1 MKTILENFL
10 DALDISYTKR
20 FTRNLFEEHP
30 HKNNMYG
37 LKKMLDV
44 YGVNTLGV
52 YVEKKKLSELNFPCI
67 LHTHGDFVIGL
78 SCDANTIKFLQHG
91 KETTLT
97 HDVFSKTWT
106 GNALVVQKTTNAT
119 EPDYKEHQRDELISF
134 VKAYSIPVMLVLAVI
149 IGLVGN
155 WESINIFEIIRILLS
170 CSGIFVC
177 AMLMEKQL
185 YGESRYGDRVCSLF
199 HHADCSSVLDGPM
212 AKVFGISWSEIGLG
226 YFAANILL
234 LVLIP
239 SSSEFVTVINWIAML
254 YGIWSIYYQW
264 CVAKSWCVL
273 CIIVQT
279 IIWAMGIIAA
289 MPYFTTPFMFSLI
302 YSLQSCIVFTIS
314 IVAVHQYASAFTTE
328 KECVHAV
335 QRYRALK
342 ANGDVAKALIE
353 KSEYH
358 ETTLSDSSIIFG
370 NPNAKIRLT
379 ILSNPHCNPC
389 ARMHKRV
396 ERLLSMKE
404 KEICVQYIFSSFN
417 ETLEDSSR
425 YLIYCY
431 ISNHIDEAL
440 RKLASWYAKD
450 KFDYERILKNNVEHL
465 HTEEIEN
472 EMEKH
477 RNWRNRTSIT
487 ATPTILVN
495 GHILPKEYEVEDLVM
510 IANINITEKNILQD
524 INGRSTTPLGAESQ
538 SAEETVLLFNH
549 SKQKL

>member
-106 GNALVVQKTTNAT
+106 GNALVVQETTNAT
-119 EPDYKEHQRDELISF
+119 EPDYKEHQRDELISNA
-134 VKAYSIPVMLVLAVI
+134 KTYSIPVMLVLAVI

-264 CVAKSWCVL
+264 RVAKSWCML
-273 CIIVQT
+273 CVIVQT

-302 YSLQSCIVFTIS
+302 CSLQSCIVFTIS
-314 IVAVHQYASAFTTE
+314 IVAVHQYASACTTE

-335 QRYRALK
+335 QRYRVLK

-495 GHILPKEYEVEDLVM
+495 GHILPEEYVLEDLAM

-524 INGRSTTPLGAESQ
+524 INGRSTTPLGAESL
-538 SAEETVLLFNH
+538 SAEETV
-549 SKQKL
+549 

>member
-106 GNALVVQKTTNAT
+106 GNALVVQETTNAT
-119 EPDYKEHQRDELISF
+119 EPDYKEHQRDELISNA
-134 VKAYSIPVMLVLAVI
+134 KTYSIPVMLVLAVI

-264 CVAKSWCVL
+264 RVAKSWCML
-273 CIIVQT
+273 CVIVQT

-302 YSLQSCIVFTIS
+302 CSLQSCIVFTIS
-314 IVAVHQYASAFTTE
+314 IVAVHQYASACTTE

-495 GHILPKEYEVEDLVM
+495 GHILPEEYVLEDLAM

-524 INGRSTTPLGAESQ
+524 INGRSTTLLGAESL
-538 SAEETVLLFNH
+538 SAEETV
-549 SKQKL
+549 

>member
-1 MKTILENFL
+1 MKTILENCL

-524 INGRSTTPLGAESQ
+524 INGRSTTPLGAESL
-538 SAEETVLLFNH
+538 SAEETV
-549 SKQKL
+549 

>member
-431 ISNHIDEAL
+431 ISDHIDEAL

-524 INGRSTTPLGAESQ
+524 INGRSTTPLGAESL
-538 SAEETVLLFNH
+538 SAEETV
-549 SKQKL
+549 

>member
-106 GNALVVQKTTNAT
+106 GNALVVQETTNAT

-264 CVAKSWCVL
+264 RVAKSWCVL

-302 YSLQSCIVFTIS
+302 CSLQSCIVFTIS
-314 IVAVHQYASAFTTE
+314 IVAVHQYASACTTE

-495 GHILPKEYEVEDLVM
+495 GHILPKEYVLEDLAM

-524 INGRSTTPLGAESQ
+524 INGRSTTPLGAESL
-538 SAEETVLLFNH
+538 SAEETV
-549 SKQKL
+549 

>member
-1 MKTILENFL
+1 MLYVTNRVKIIHIEMKTILENFL

-106 GNALVVQKTTNAT
+106 GNALVVQETTNAT
-119 EPDYKEHQRDELISF
+119 EPDYKEHQRDELISNA
-134 VKAYSIPVMLVLAVI
+134 KTYSIPVMLVLAVI

-264 CVAKSWCVL
+264 RVAKSWCVL

-302 YSLQSCIVFTIS
+302 CSLQSCIVFTIS
-314 IVAVHQYASAFTTE
+314 IVVVHQYASACTTE

-495 GHILPKEYEVEDLVM
+495 GHILPEEYVLEDLAM

-524 INGRSTTPLGAESQ
+524 INGRSTTPLGAE
-538 SAEETVLLFNH
+538 
-549 SKQKL
+549 

>member
-279 IIWAMGIIAA
+279 IIWAMGISAA

-524 INGRSTTPLGAESQ
+524 INGRSTTPLGAESL
-538 SAEETVLLFNH
+538 SAEETV
-549 SKQKL
+549 

>member
-10 DALDISYTKR
+10 EALDICYTKH

-97 HDVFSKTWT
+97 HDVFSNIWT
-106 GNALVVQKTTNAT
+106 GNALVVQETTNAT
-119 EPDYKEHQRDELISF
+119 EPDYKKHQRDELISNA
-134 VKAYSIPVMLVLAVI
+134 KTYSIPLMLALAVVV
-149 IGLVGN
+149 GLVSNLG
-155 WESINIFEIIRILLS
+155 SINVFEAMRILLS

-199 HHADCSSVLDGPM
+199 HHTDCGSVLDGPM

-417 ETLEDSSR
+417 EQLEDSCR
-425 YLIYCY
+425 YLISYY
-431 ISNHIDEAL
+431 FNNPENEVL
-440 RKLASWYAKD
+440 RKFSLWYTKE
-450 KFDYERILKNNVEHL
+450 KFDYERIMKQNEVCI
-465 HTEEIEN
+465 HTQEIAEE
-472 EMEKH
+472 MKKHAAWREK
-477 RNWRNRTSIT
+477 TSLV
-487 ATPTILVN
+487 ATPVVLIN
-495 GHILPKEYEVEDLVM
+495 GHILPKEYGVEDLVM

-524 INGRSTTPLGAESQ
+524 INGRSTTPLGAESL
-538 SAEETVLLFNH
+538 SAEETV
-549 SKQKL
+549 

>member
-10 DALDISYTKR
+10 DALDICYTKR

-78 SCDANTIKFLQHG
+78 SSDANTIKFLQHG

-106 GNALVVQKTTNAT
+106 GNALVVQETTNAT
-119 EPDYKEHQRDELISF
+119 EPDYKEHQRDELISNA
-134 VKAYSIPVMLVLAVI
+134 KTYSIPVMLVLAVI

-212 AKVFGISWSEIGLG
+212 AKVFGISWSEIGMG
-226 YFAANILL
+226 YFVSNIILL
-234 LVLIP
+234 SLFPVSYGI
-239 SSSEFVTVINWIAML
+239 VTIINWIAML

-264 CVAKSWCVL
+264 RVAKSWCVL

-289 MPYFTTPFMFSLI
+289 MPYFTTPCMFSLI
-302 YSLQSCIVFTIS
+302 CSLQSCIVFTIS
-314 IVAVHQYASAFTTE
+314 IVAVHQYASACTTE

-495 GHILPKEYEVEDLVM
+495 GHILPKEYVLEDLAM

-524 INGRSTTPLGAESQ
+524 INGRSTTPLGAESL
-538 SAEETVLLFNH
+538 SAEETV
-549 SKQKL
+549 

>member
-10 DALDISYTKR
+10 EALDICYTKR

-106 GNALVVQKTTNAT
+106 GNALVVQETTNAT
-119 EPDYKEHQRDELISF
+119 EPDYKEHQRDELISNA
-134 VKAYSIPVMLVLAVI
+134 KTYSIPVMLVLAVI

-177 AMLMEKQL
+177 TMLMEKQL

-264 CVAKSWCVL
+264 RVAKSWCVL

-302 YSLQSCIVFTIS
+302 CSLQSCIVFTIS
-314 IVAVHQYASAFTTE
+314 IEAVHQYASACTTE

-450 KFDYERILKNNVEHL
+450 KFDYERIFKNNVEHL

-495 GHILPKEYEVEDLVM
+495 GHILPKEYVLEDLAM

-524 INGRSTTPLGAESQ
+524 INGRSTTPLGAESL
-538 SAEETVLLFNH
+538 SAEETV
-549 SKQKL
+549 

>member
-106 GNALVVQKTTNAT
+106 GNALVVQETTNAT

-149 IGLVGN
+149 IGLVSNLG
-155 WESINIFEIIRILLS
+155 SINVFEAMRILLS

-264 CVAKSWCVL
+264 RVAKSWCML
-273 CIIVQT
+273 CVIVQT

-302 YSLQSCIVFTIS
+302 CSLQSCIVFTIS
-314 IVAVHQYASAFTTE
+314 IVAVHKYASACTTE

-450 KFDYERILKNNVEHL
+450 KFYYERILKNNVEHL

-495 GHILPKEYEVEDLVM
+495 GHILPKEYVLEDLAM

-524 INGRSTTPLGAESQ
+524 INGRSTTPLGAESL
-538 SAEETVLLFNH
+538 SAEETV
-549 SKQKL
+549 

>member
-97 HDVFSKTWT
+97 HVVFSKTWT
-106 GNALVVQKTTNAT
+106 GNALVVQETTNAT

-149 IGLVGN
+149 IGLVSNLG
-155 WESINIFEIIRILLS
+155 SINVFEAMRILLS
-170 CSGIFVC
+170 CAGIFVC
-177 AMLMEKQL
+177 TMLMEKQL

-264 CVAKSWCVL
+264 RVAKSWCVL

-302 YSLQSCIVFTIS
+302 CSLQSCIVFTIS
-314 IVAVHQYASAFTTE
+314 IVAVHQYASACTTE

-342 ANGDVAKALIE
+342 ANGDVVKALIE

-450 KFDYERILKNNVEHL
+450 KFYYERILKNNVEHL

-495 GHILPKEYEVEDLVM
+495 GHILPKEYVLEDLAM

-524 INGRSTTPLGAESQ
+524 INGRSTTPLGAESL
-538 SAEETVLLFNH
+538 SAEETV
-549 SKQKL
+549 

>member
-379 ILSNPHCNPC
+379 LLSNPHCNPC

-524 INGRSTTPLGAESQ
+524 INGRSTTPLGAESL
-538 SAEETVLLFNH
+538 SAEETV
-549 SKQKL
+549 

>member
-10 DALDISYTKR
+10 DALDICYTKR

-78 SCDANTIKFLQHG
+78 SSDANTIKFLQHG

-106 GNALVVQKTTNAT
+106 GNALVVQETTNAT

-149 IGLVGN
+149 IGLVSNLG
-155 WESINIFEIIRILLS
+155 SINVFEAMRILLS

-254 YGIWSIYYQW
+254 YGLWSIYYQW
-264 CVAKSWCVL
+264 RVAKSWCVL

-302 YSLQSCIVFTIS
+302 CSLQSCIVFTIS
-314 IVAVHQYASAFTTE
+314 IVAVHQYASACTTE

-495 GHILPKEYEVEDLVM
+495 GHILPKEYVLEDLAM

-524 INGRSTTPLGAESQ
+524 INGRSTTPLGAESL
-538 SAEETVLLFNH
+538 SAEETV
-549 SKQKL
+549 

>member
-524 INGRSTTPLGAESQ
+524 INGRSTTPLGAESL
-538 SAEETVLLFNH
+538 SAEETV
-549 SKQKL
+549 

>member
-106 GNALVVQKTTNAT
+106 GNALVVQETTDAT

-264 CVAKSWCVL
+264 RVAKSWCVL

-302 YSLQSCIVFTIS
+302 CSLQSCIVFTIS
-314 IVAVHQYASAFTTE
+314 IVAVHQYASACTTE

-335 QRYRALK
+335 QRYHALK

-450 KFDYERILKNNVEHL
+450 KFDYERIFKNNVEHL

-495 GHILPKEYEVEDLVM
+495 GHILPKEYVLEDLAM

-524 INGRSTTPLGAESQ
+524 INGRSTTPLGAESL
-538 SAEETVLLFNH
+538 SAEETV
-549 SKQKL
+549 

>member
-10 DALDISYTKR
+10 DALDICYTKR

-106 GNALVVQKTTNAT
+106 GNALVVQETTNAT
-119 EPDYKEHQRDELISF
+119 EPDYKEHQRDELISNA
-134 VKAYSIPVMLVLAVI
+134 KTYSIPVMLVLAVI

-212 AKVFGISWSEIGLG
+212 AKVFGISWSEIGMG
-226 YFAANILL
+226 YFVSNIILL
-234 LVLIP
+234 SLFPVSYGI
-239 SSSEFVTVINWIAML
+239 VTIINWIAML

-264 CVAKSWCVL
+264 RVAKSWCVL

-302 YSLQSCIVFTIS
+302 CSLQSCIVFTIS
-314 IVAVHQYASAFTTE
+314 IVAVHQYASACTTE

-495 GHILPKEYEVEDLVM
+495 GHILPKEYVLEDLAM
-510 IANINITEKNILQD
+510 IANINITEKNILLD
-524 INGRSTTPLGAESQ
+524 INGRSTTPLGAESL
-538 SAEETVLLFNH
+538 SAEETV
-549 SKQKL
+549 

>member
-10 DALDISYTKR
+10 EALDICYTKR

-106 GNALVVQKTTNAT
+106 GNALVVQETTNAT
-119 EPDYKEHQRDELISF
+119 EPDYKEHQRDELISNA
-134 VKAYSIPVMLVLAVI
+134 KTYSIPVMLVLAVI

-212 AKVFGISWSEIGLG
+212 AKVFGISWSEIGMG
-226 YFAANILL
+226 YFVSNIILL
-234 LVLIP
+234 SLFPVSYGI
-239 SSSEFVTVINWIAML
+239 VTIINWIAML

-264 CVAKSWCVL
+264 RVAKSWCVL

-302 YSLQSCIVFTIS
+302 CSLQSCIVFTIS
-314 IVAVHQYASAFTTE
+314 IVAVHQYASACTTE

-495 GHILPKEYEVEDLVM
+495 GHILPKEYVLEDLAM

-524 INGRSTTPLGAESQ
+524 NNGKHEPLA
-538 SAEETVLLFNH
+538 TN
-549 SKQKL
+549 

>member
-106 GNALVVQKTTNAT
+106 GNALVVQETTNAT
-119 EPDYKEHQRDELISF
+119 EPDYKEHQRDELISNA
-134 VKAYSIPVMLVLAVI
+134 KTYSIPVMLVLAVI

-264 CVAKSWCVL
+264 RVAKSWCVL

-302 YSLQSCIVFTIS
+302 CSLQSCIVFTIS
-314 IVAVHQYASAFTTE
+314 IVVVHQYASACTTE

-495 GHILPKEYEVEDLVM
+495 GHILPEEYVLEDLAM

-524 INGRSTTPLGAESQ
+524 INGRSTTPLGAE
-538 SAEETVLLFNH
+538 
-549 SKQKL
+549 

>member
-106 GNALVVQKTTNAT
+106 GNALVVQETTNAT

-149 IGLVGN
+149 IGLVSNLG
-155 WESINIFEIIRILLS
+155 SINVFEAMRILLS

-264 CVAKSWCVL
+264 RVAKSWCVL

-302 YSLQSCIVFTIS
+302 CSLQSCIVFTIS
-314 IVAVHQYASAFTTE
+314 IVAVHQYASACTTE

-465 HTEEIEN
+465 HTEEIDN

-495 GHILPKEYEVEDLVM
+495 GHILPKEYVLEDLAM

-524 INGRSTTPLGAESQ
+524 INGRSTTPLGAESL
-538 SAEETVLLFNH
+538 SAEETV
-549 SKQKL
+549 